1 MKKSITSAVAAVI
14 ISAMLVLSGCGSEI
28 APTKGGNAETENVK
42 TLSAE
47 TPKTLSEI
55 KTVGG
60 EAVAF
65 PDTDI
70 TLIKNKKSDYKVVI
84 GKDALRAEKYAAE
97 ELVYFLNEST
107 GCELPIVTD
116 ENLDENGKYLSVG
129 NTKLLTAANL
139 TPDYAELG
147 DNGVSVYTRNGNV
160 YMAGAAEYGTLFS
173 VYRFLYYQINFLP
186 LLYLHIFLKSYM
198 HHHHL

>member
-28 APTKGGNAETENVK
+28 APTKGGNAATENVK

-107 GCELPIVTD
+107 GC
-116 ENLDENGKYLSVG
+116 
-129 NTKLLTAANL
+129 
-139 TPDYAELG
+139 
-147 DNGVSVYTRNGNV
+147 
-160 YMAGAAEYGTLFS
+160 
-173 VYRFLYYQINFLP
+173 
-186 LLYLHIFLKSYM
+186 
-198 HHHHL
+198 

>member
-147 DNGVSVYTRNGNV
+147 DNGVSVTV
-160 YMAGAAEYGTLFS
+160 TLEAEE
-173 VYRFLYYQINFLP
+173 RI
-186 LLYLHIFLKSYM
+186 
-198 HHHHL
+198 